1 MRILAALL
9 FASVLLFGAA
19 NANAAATPHDRLCAA
34 KKNIA
39 AGVFFKCIA
48 KAEAKFDINQDVYD
62 RIYAKRR
69 CASRLVKFFERADA
83 RFGANCKT
91 RLDAT
96 VVQGDLEEIGALVTT
111 WLRTNNGSKPVPPE
125 VECGPNTV
133 FDSVSRTCTGA
144 PVTPPSTCGNG
155 EIDGT
160 EECDFQNM
168 GTLTCSDYEYDRGN
182 LECAEGCVVDTSGC
196 YNDDNPTG
204 SGRFN
209 VLGDGKVQDRLLG
222 LCWEAKWDPAKRDRL
237 SNRDMLFTKGAVDT
251 FFLPTLNGQ
260 IGPFSSPYADCDS
273 WRLPSADELASMA
286 GSGFNRWQCDAIGL
300 PNELCRDN
308 SRLWYWSST
317 SVGNTADFVGVAIPS
332 GETRVLTQ
340 ESAERAIAVCDCDIA
355 D

>member
-69 CASRLVKFFERADA
+69 CGARLAKFYERADA
-83 RFGANCKT
+83 RYGANCKT

-96 VVQGDLEEIGALVTT
+96 VMQGDLQAIGDAVTA
-111 WLRTNNGSKPVPPE
+111 WLRTNDGAKPIPPE
-125 VECGPNTV
+125 VECGANTV

-160 EECDFQNM
+160 EECDFQNLGDM
-168 GTLTCSDYEYDRGN
+168 TCSDYGFDRGN
-182 LECAEGCVVDTSGC
+182 LECAASCAVDTSGC

-204 SGRFN
+204 NQRFE
-209 VLGDGKVQDRLLG
+209 VLGNGTVLDRQLLVY
-222 LCWEAKWDPAKRDRL
+222 WEAKWDPTKRDRL
-237 SNRDMLFTKGAVDT
+237 QNRNLTFTKGAVESY
-251 FFLPTLNGQ
+251 FLPTLNGQ
-260 IGPFSSPYADCDS
+260 SGPLSEPYAGCDA
-273 WRLPSADELASMA
+273 WRLPRADELISMA
-286 GSGFNRWQCDAIGL
+286 GTGFNRWQCSAIGL
-300 PNELCRDN
+300 PHELCRDN
-308 SRLWYWSST
+308 TRLWYWSST
-317 SVGNTADFVGVAIPS
+317 PVGNTGDFVGVAIPS
-332 GETRVLTQ
+332 GETMVLTGQ
-340 ESAERAIAVCDCDIA
+340 SVERAIAVCDITD
-355 D
+355 